1 MNNDNGMKAVIAQDS
16 SVLEDLLPVTFK
28 SKNNLMKSQFLSFMA
43 AVTVYSEAGYRVIRD
58 AFESIPISIR
68 FKSPIHTLMHENGA
82 NSILQSIP
90 KLFTNETVQTL
101 SSARPSC
108 R

>member
-58 AFESIPISIR
+58 AFESIPVSIR
-68 FKSPIHTLMHENGA
+68 FKSPIHTLMHESGTS
-82 NSILQSIP
+82 NSQH
-90 KLFTNETVQTL
+90 VV
-101 SSARPSC
+101 SSN
-108 R
+108 